1 MLRHMGCSL
10 ASPRACERAR
20 SGLGGVAIAG
30 SCEYRAASPFRM
42 PPGMATSTAHDPSD
56 LSAWKDARADPLD
69 WRWHGPALG
78 IAAAMAL
85 STAIVALSDD
95 LSVRDTDKMLGGR
108 IVLLL
113 ATVGFF
119 VAVDLIPR
127 AIRRRGAFHV
137 ALVAVARE
145 RWNRRRLG
153 AVGLGLL
160 SFYVTYLSYR
170 NLKGFLP
177 FITDQDYDPK
187 LLSIDRSLFFGH
199 DPGTLLHHLLGTGF
213 AAHLLSTVYV
223 FFLAFVPISLGAAL
237 IASSNPI
244 PGLWYVTALG
254 INWTLGVVS
263 YLVLPALGPA
273 FVAPDLYSSLPQT
286 GATALQ
292 QALIYER
299 HEALAGQAA
308 QSIAAFASLHVSVVF
323 TAALIAQLL
332 PVARVLRVA
341 MWTFLVL
348 TVLATLYFGWHYA
361 VDDIAG
367 FAIGGVA
374 VAVAGVATGHL
385 SPEVPLRWRLRVPNL
400 LTAARIAVIPL
411 IVWLLLAEAGSSF
424 TAALLFMA
432 ASVTDAYD
440 GHLARRWGVE
450 STFGTLADPFA
461 DKLLVLG
468 SLAALA
474 ATGRV
479 GWGVPAVV
487 APRGLWVTLLRVHA
501 RRGGVLLAAG
511 TLGKAKMVVQVGTLL
526 LLMALDPAMPALRG
540 LLYAMVAIT
549 IASGVEVGLRA
560 RRSMAS
566 PPAARRVPARAG

>member
-1 MLRHMGCSL
+1 
-10 ASPRACERAR
+10 
-20 SGLGGVAIAG
+20 
-30 SCEYRAASPFRM
+30 
-42 PPGMATSTAHDPSD
+42 MATSAAHDPSD
-56 LSAWKDARADPLD
+56 GSVWQDSRADPLD
-69 WRWHGPALG
+69 WRWHGPALA

-85 STAIVALSDD
+85 STAIVSLSDD

-108 IVLLL
+108 ILLLL

-119 VAVDLIPR
+119 VAADLIPR
-127 AIRRRGAFHV
+127 AIRRRGPFHL
-137 ALVAVARE
+137 ALAAVARE

-153 AVGLGLL
+153 AIGLGLV

-177 FITDQDYDPK
+177 FITDQDYDSK

-199 DPGTLLHHLLGTGF
+199 DPGTLLHHLLGTGL
-213 AAHLLSTVYV
+213 AAHLLSTVYL

-332 PVARVLRVA
+332 PVARILRA
-341 MWTFLVL
+341 ALWTFLLL
-348 TVLATLYFGWHYA
+348 TMLATLYFGWHYV

-385 SPEVPLRWRLRVPNL
+385 SPEVPLRWRRILPNV
-400 LTAARIAVIPL
+400 LTFGRIAVIPL
-411 IVWLLLAEAGSSF
+411 IVWLVIAEAGASL

-432 ASVTDAYD
+432 ASATDAYD

-450 STFGTLADPFA
+450 SVFGTLADPFA
-461 DKLLVLG
+461 DKLLVLA
-468 SLAALA
+468 SLGALA
-474 ATGRV
+474 AVDRV
-479 GWGVPAVV
+479 PWWVLAVV
-487 APRGLWVTLLRVHA
+487 AAREAWVTLLRVHA
-501 RRGGVLLAAG
+501 RRGGVVLAAG
-511 TLGKAKMVVQVGTLL
+511 PLGKAKMVVQVGTLL
-526 LLMALDPAMPALRG
+526 LLMALAPTTATLEG
-540 LLYAMVAIT
+540 LVYAMVAIT
-549 IASGVEVGLRA
+549 IASGVEVALRA
-560 RRSMAS
+560 RRAVAPQGAAS
-566 PPAARRVPARAG
+566 GVPARAG

>member
-1 MLRHMGCSL
+1 
-10 ASPRACERAR
+10 
-20 SGLGGVAIAG
+20 
-30 SCEYRAASPFRM
+30 M

-56 LSAWKDARADPLD
+56 LSVWKDARADPLD

-108 IVLLL
+108 ILLL
-113 ATVGFF
+113 VGTIAFF
-119 VAVDLIPR
+119 VAADLVPR
-127 AIRRRGAFHV
+127 AIRHRGPFHV
-137 ALVAVARE
+137 ALLTVTRE

-153 AVGLGLL
+153 AIGLGLL

-177 FITDQDYDPK
+177 FITDQDYDTD
-187 LLSIDRSLFFGH
+187 LLSLDRSMFFGH
-199 DPGTLLHHLLGTGF
+199 DPGTLLHQVLGTGL
-213 AAHLLSTVYV
+213 AAHLLSTVYL
-223 FFLAFVPISLGAAL
+223 FFLVFVPISLGAAL

-332 PVARVLRVA
+332 PVARILRA
-341 MWTFLVL
+341 ALWTFLLL
-348 TVLATLYFGWHYA
+348 TMLATLYFGWHYV

-385 SPEVPLRWRLRVPNL
+385 SPEVPLRWRRILPNV
-400 LTAARIAVIPL
+400 LTLGRIAVIPL
-411 IVWLLLAEAGSSF
+411 VVWLLIAESGASL

-432 ASVTDAYD
+432 ASATDAYD

-450 STFGTLADPFA
+450 SVFGTLADPFA
-461 DKLLVLG
+461 DKLLVLA
-468 SLAALA
+468 SLVALA
-474 ATGRV
+474 ARCRRPRWV
-479 GWGVPAVV
+479 LVAV
-487 APRGLWVTLLRVHA
+487 
-501 RRGGVLLAAG
+501 AG
-511 TLGKAKMVVQVGTLL
+511 
-526 LLMALDPAMPALRG
+526 
-540 LLYAMVAIT
+540 
-549 IASGVEVGLRA
+549 
-560 RRSMAS
+560 
-566 PPAARRVPARAG
+566 